1 MSEVRNKKKIKIRQ
15 RFRKIEMSE
24 WVQSCKGADHHSR
37 YCFDLIHSFQNHP
50 NRTFTF
56 TSSTTYRARKY
67 KPTHEQDTEDMRE
80 NRHKRMEHLP
90 FLLSIESTKPGDYA
104 TYKTTYTIIMNAA
117 ACIST
122 YYFFYTNFG
131 AHNFFRF
138 CLMISNFFPISIWIY
153 IYIYIYIYI

>member
-1 MSEVRNKKKIKIRQ
+1 MNNTERKINIHNLISEENYNMSEVRNKKKIKIRQ

-90 FLLSIESTKPGDYA
+90 FLLSIESTKPNDY
-104 TYKTTYTIIMNAA
+104 TSSKSTGHNH
-117 ACIST
+117 AC
-122 YYFFYTNFG
+122 
-131 AHNFFRF
+131 
-138 CLMISNFFPISIWIY
+138 MDISIIFLY
-153 IYIYIYIYI
+153 